1 MCHSFQ
7 RWTRWVV
14 RKRMQAAAAS
24 SSPLASRTPACW
36 RASPS
41 CSSWR
46 RTLDRYSWASSRL
59 LQDHH
64 QLLLEPKQREAG
76 SKFLL
81 YFFLLFSFFGFWT
94 LGILVVRQVRP
105 IVFWSYTRSC
115 FSAVP
120 ACRGFKVEGLTAL
133 SPQRF
138 NPFCTAALKTSWNI
152 NWSSRK
158 RRLYL
163 MCNTLTQS
171 LRCSPFLQTALQAS
185 FLNLHP
191 HHPSWLMPL
200 SLHSSQ
206 LRFLASVY
214 IMNPLWKAQSGNSS
228 CIPNISDSQALHVP
242 FLFSI
247 PYQKANVKTFKLELF
262 RLPAGLCCLRVD
274 FIFFYTWILTF
285 KDQIWADHWEWWRAT
300 QWCLEA
306 HVSASQ
312 PVTPKDSGVRHGK
325 GTKWLHPDHGGSISL

>member
-115 FSAVP
+115 FSAEGSRSRVWRPCLLSVSILSAQLPWKRPETSTEAVAKDGYTWCAIPSPSLSDVP
-120 ACRGFKVEGLTAL
+120 LFVRLL
-133 SPQRF
+133 S
-138 NPFCTAALKTSWNI
+138 
-152 NWSSRK
+152 
-158 RRLYL
+158 RRLSSTFIL
-163 MCNTLTQS
+163 IIHPGWCHWAST
-171 LRCSPFLQTALQAS
+171 QAS
-185 FLNLHP
+185 
-191 HHPSWLMPL
+191 W
-200 SLHSSQ
+200 
-206 LRFLASVY
+206 
-214 IMNPLWKAQSGNSS
+214 
-228 CIPNISDSQALHVP
+228 DS
-242 FLFSI
+242 
-247 PYQKANVKTFKLELF
+247 
-262 RLPAGLCCLRVD
+262 
-274 FIFFYTWILTF
+274 
-285 KDQIWADHWEWWRAT
+285 
-300 QWCLEA
+300 
-306 HVSASQ
+306 
-312 PVTPKDSGVRHGK
+312 
-325 GTKWLHPDHGGSISL
+325 

>member
-94 LGILVVRQVRP
+94 LGILVVRQVRA

-163 MCNTLTQS
+163 MCNTHPVSQMFPFS
-171 LRCSPFLQTALQAS
+171 SDCSPGIFPQPSSSSSILVDAIEPPLRPVEIPSECLYHESSEKHNQVTAAVLQT
-185 FLNLHP
+185 
-191 HHPSWLMPL
+191 
-200 SLHSSQ
+200 SL
-206 LRFLASVY
+206 
-214 IMNPLWKAQSGNSS
+214 
-228 CIPNISDSQALHVP
+228 IPRHYTSP

-247 PYQKANVKTFKLELF
+247 PYQKANVKTFQLELF
-262 RLPAGLCCLRVD
+262 RLPAGLCCLWVD
-274 FIFFYTWILTF
+274 FIYFYTWILTF

-312 PVTPKDSGVRHGK
+312 PVTPKDSGVRHRK

>member
-94 LGILVVRQVRP
+94 LGILVVRQVRA

-120 ACRGFKVEGLTAL
+120 AWRGFKVEGLTAL

-152 NWSSRK
+152 NWSRSQKTAILDVQYSPSLSDVPLFVRLLSRH
-158 RRLYL
+158 LSSTFIL
-163 MCNTLTQS
+163 IIHPGWCHWAST
-171 LRCSPFLQTALQAS
+171 QAS
-185 FLNLHP
+185 
-191 HHPSWLMPL
+191 W
-200 SLHSSQ
+200 
-206 LRFLASVY
+206 
-214 IMNPLWKAQSGNSS
+214 
-228 CIPNISDSQALHVP
+228 DS
-242 FLFSI
+242 
-247 PYQKANVKTFKLELF
+247 
-262 RLPAGLCCLRVD
+262 
-274 FIFFYTWILTF
+274 
-285 KDQIWADHWEWWRAT
+285 
-300 QWCLEA
+300 
-306 HVSASQ
+306 
-312 PVTPKDSGVRHGK
+312 
-325 GTKWLHPDHGGSISL
+325 

>member
-94 LGILVVRQVRP
+94 LGILVVRQVRA

-152 NWSSRK
+152 NWSSRN

-163 MCNTLTQS
+163 MCNTHPVSQMFPFS
-171 LRCSPFLQTALQAS
+171 SDCSPGIFPQ
-185 FLNLHP
+185 
-191 HHPSWLMPL
+191 PSSSSSILVDAIEPPL
-200 SLHSSQ
+200 RPVEIPSECLYHESS
-206 LRFLASVY
+206 
-214 IMNPLWKAQSGNSS
+214 
-228 CIPNISDSQALHVP
+228 
-242 FLFSI
+242 
-247 PYQKANVKTFKLELF
+247 VKSTI
-262 RLPAGLCCLRVD
+262 R
-274 FIFFYTWILTF
+274 
-285 KDQIWADHWEWWRAT
+285 
-300 QWCLEA
+300 
-306 HVSASQ
+306 
-312 PVTPKDSGVRHGK
+312 
-325 GTKWLHPDHGGSISL
+325 

>member
-24 SSPLASRTPACW
+24 SSPLASRTLACW

-46 RTLDRYSWASSRL
+46 RTLDRYSWASSISSRITISCCWSPNKEKL
-59 LQDHH
+59 AQ
-64 QLLLEPKQREAG
+64 
-76 SKFLL
+76 SFSSI
-81 YFFLLFSFFGFWT
+81 FFLLFSFFGFGT
-94 LGILVVRQVRP
+94 LGILVVRQVRA

-120 ACRGFKVEGLTAL
+120 ACRRFKVEGLTAP

-158 RRLYL
+158 RCLYL

-171 LRCSPFLQTALQAS
+171 LRCFPFHQTALQAS

-200 SLHSSQ
+200 SLHSGQ

-228 CIPNISDSQALHVP
+228 CTPNIFDSQALHVP
-242 FLFSI
+242 FFFSPFHTKKQTLKHLNWNYSDFQLDFVVCELI
-247 PYQKANVKTFKLELF
+247 LYFFTHEYWLLKTKYGQTIENGEGL
-262 RLPAGLCCLRVD
+262 RSDVWKRTCQPASR
-274 FIFFYTWILTF
+274 
-285 KDQIWADHWEWWRAT
+285 
-300 QWCLEA
+300 
-306 HVSASQ
+306 
-312 PVTPKDSGVRHGK
+312 
-325 GTKWLHPDHGGSISL
+325 

>member
-64 QLLLEPKQREAG
+64 QLLLDSKQREAG

-171 LRCSPFLQTALQAS
+171 LGCSPFRQTALQAS

-200 SLHSSQ
+200 SLHSGQ

-228 CIPNISDSQALHVP
+228 CTPNISDSQALHVP
-242 FLFSI
+242 FSFSPFHTKKQMLKHLNWNYSDFQLDFVVCELI
-247 PYQKANVKTFKLELF
+247 LYFFTHEYWLLKTKYGQTIENGEGL
-262 RLPAGLCCLRVD
+262 RSDVWKRTCQPASR
-274 FIFFYTWILTF
+274 
-285 KDQIWADHWEWWRAT
+285 
-300 QWCLEA
+300 
-306 HVSASQ
+306 
-312 PVTPKDSGVRHGK
+312 
-325 GTKWLHPDHGGSISL
+325 